1 MKAGRAESN
10 QADFRQRRCI
20 PCPIWAKWRPI
31 RARHG
36 NNSATREQLQKIARE
51 RRDMEKGIFEGL
63 KVLDCASFIAAPA
76 AATVLS
82 DFGADVI
89 KIEPPGSGDPYR
101 NLPNLP
107 GYPVSEHNFAWLLEA
122 RNKRSL
128 ALDLSKPEG
137 QAVLH
142 RLAAEADVFITNYPP
157 AVRERLGITHAHLAP
172 HNERLI
178 YASFTGYGEKG
189 EEANKPGFDSNAY
202 WARSGLMDLVR
213 ADIDTTPA
221 RSIAGMGDHPC
232 AMAFYGAIVT
242 ALYKR
247 ERTGKGSH
255 VSSNLMANGVWAA
268 SVLAQAKLCDA
279 TFGERRPRER
289 ALNAVTNHYKCKDG
303 RWIILSLLSEEKQ
316 WPTLTRCL
324 GREDLINDERF
335 ATKAGRHQRSIELIK
350 IFDEVFATKTLAEW
364 RKLLDGNGLVFG
376 VVGILDDIPNDK
388 QMLDNGVLVPF
399 ENDTM
404 LTISSPIWVDGSEKV
419 QPRRPPGI
427 GEHSDDILRQAGYD
441 EASIAKLRAAG
452 AVA

>member
-1 MKAGRAESN
+1 
-10 QADFRQRRCI
+10 
-20 PCPIWAKWRPI
+20 
-31 RARHG
+31 
-36 NNSATREQLQKIARE
+36 
-51 RRDMEKGIFEGL
+51 MEKGIFEGL

-89 KIEPPGSGDPYR
+89 KIEPPGAGDPYR

-107 GYPVSEHNFAWLLEA
+107 GYPHSEHNFAWMLEA
-122 RNKRSL
+122 RNKKSL

-142 RLAAEADVFITNYPP
+142 RLAAQADVFITNYPP
-157 AVRERLGITHAHLAP
+157 QVRERLGITHAHLAP
-172 HNERLI
+172 QNERLI

-213 ADIDTTPA
+213 ADEHTTPA

-232 AMAFYGAIVT
+232 AMAFYSAIVT

-268 SVLAQAKLCDA
+268 SVLAQAKLVGA
-279 TFGERRPRER
+279 KFGERRPRER
-289 ALNAVTNHYKCKDG
+289 ALNAVTNHYQCKDG
-303 RWIILSLLSEEKQ
+303 RWLILSLLNEDRQ
-316 WPTLTRCL
+316 WPTLARCL
-324 GREDLINDERF
+324 GREDLITDVRF
-335 ATKAGRHQRSIELIK
+335 ETKKDRHARSLELIK
-350 IFDEVFATKTLAEW
+350 IFDETFATRDLAEW
-364 RKLLDGNGLVFG
+364 RRILDGNGLVFG
-376 VVGILDDIPNDK
+376 VVGILDDIPTDQ
-388 QMLDNGVLVPF
+388 QMIDNEVLVPF

-404 LTISSPIWVDGSEKV
+404 MTISSPIWVDGSRKV
-419 QPRRPPGI
+419 QPRKPPAL
-427 GEHSDDILRQAGYD
+427 GEHSDEILRNAGYD
-441 EASIAKLRAAG
+441 EAAIGKLRAAG

>member
-1 MKAGRAESN
+1 
-10 QADFRQRRCI
+10 
-20 PCPIWAKWRPI
+20 
-31 RARHG
+31 
-36 NNSATREQLQKIARE
+36 
-51 RRDMEKGIFEGL
+51 MEKGIFDGL

-89 KIEPPGSGDPYR
+89 KIEPPGTGDPYR

-107 GYPVSEHNFAWLLEA
+107 GYPHSEHNFAWMLEA
-122 RNKRSL
+122 RNKKSL

-142 RLAAEADVFITNYPP
+142 GLAAQADVFITNYPP
-157 AVRERLGITHAHLAP
+157 QVRERLGITHAHLAP

-213 ADIDTTPA
+213 ADEHTTPA

-268 SVLAQAKLCDA
+268 SVLAQAKLVGA
-279 TFGERRPRER
+279 KFGERRPRER
-289 ALNAVTNHYKCKDG
+289 ALNAVTNHYQCKDG
-303 RWIILSLLSEEKQ
+303 RWLILSLLNEDRQ
-316 WPTLTRCL
+316 WLTLARCL
-324 GREDLINDERF
+324 GREDLVTDARFETKKERH
-335 ATKAGRHQRSIELIK
+335 ARSLELIK
-350 IFDEVFATKTLAEW
+350 IFDETFATRDLAEW
-364 RKLLDGNGLVFG
+364 RKILDGNGLVFG

-388 QMLDNGVLVPF
+388 QMIENEVLVPF

-404 LTISSPIWVDGSEKV
+404 LTISSPIWVDGSKKV
-419 QPRRPPGI
+419 QPRKPPGL
-427 GEHSDDILRQAGYD
+427 GEHSDEILRNAGYD
-441 EASIAKLRAAG
+441 EAAIGKLRASG

>member
-1 MKAGRAESN
+1 
-10 QADFRQRRCI
+10 
-20 PCPIWAKWRPI
+20 
-31 RARHG
+31 
-36 NNSATREQLQKIARE
+36 
-51 RRDMEKGIFEGL
+51 MEDGIFKGL

-82 DFGADVI
+82 DFGAEVI

-107 GYPVSEHNFAWLLEA
+107 GYPISPHNYAWLLES

-137 QAVLH
+137 KAVLY
-142 RLAAEADVFITNYPP
+142 RLVSEADVFITNFPP
-157 AVRERLGITHAHLAP
+157 GVRERLGITYEELKPRNA
-172 HNERLI
+172 RLV

-213 ADIDTTPA
+213 ADESTTPA
-221 RSIAGMGDHPC
+221 RSVPGMGDHPC
-232 AMAFYGAIVT
+232 AMALYGAIVT

-268 SVLAQAKLCDA
+268 SVFAQAKLCGA
-279 TFGERRPRER
+279 KFQERRPRER
-289 ALNAVTNHYKCKDG
+289 ALNAVVNHYRCKDG
-303 RWIILSLLSEEKQ
+303 RWLILSLLNEERQ
-316 WPTLTRCL
+316 WATLARCL
-324 GREDLINDERF
+324 GREDLVNDSRF
-335 ATKAGRHQRSIELIK
+335 STKPDRHARSLELIK
-350 IFDEVFATKTLAEW
+350 IFDQVFATRDLAEW
-364 RKLLDGNGLVFG
+364 RAILDGNGLVFG
-376 VVGILDDIPNDK
+376 VVGILDDIPHDR
-388 QMLDNGVLVPF
+388 QMIENEVLVPF

-404 LTISSPIWVDGSEKV
+404 LTVNSPIWIDGSDKV
-419 QPRRPPGI
+419 KPRRAPNI
-427 GEHSDDILRQAGYD
+427 GEHSDEILREAGHD
-441 EASIAKLRAAG
+441 EASIRQLRASG

>member
-1 MKAGRAESN
+1 
-10 QADFRQRRCI
+10 
-20 PCPIWAKWRPI
+20 
-31 RARHG
+31 
-36 NNSATREQLQKIARE
+36 
-51 RRDMEKGIFEGL
+51 MEEGIFEGL

-89 KIEPPGSGDPYR
+89 KIEPPVTGDPYR

-107 GYPVSEHNFAWLLEA
+107 GYPRSEHNFAWMLEA

-128 ALDLSKPEG
+128 ALDLGKPEG

-142 RLAAEADVFITNYPP
+142 RLAADADVFITNYPP
-157 AVRERLGITHAHLAP
+157 AVRERLGITHQHLAP
-172 HNERLI
+172 HNDRLI
-178 YASFTGYGEKG
+178 YASFTGFGEKG
-189 EEANKPGFDSNAY
+189 EEANKPGFDSTAY

-213 ADIDTTPA
+213 ADTDTTPA

-247 ERTGKGSH
+247 ERTGKGAH

-268 SVLAQAKLCDA
+268 SVLAQAKLCGA
-279 TFGERRPRER
+279 KFGERRPRER
-289 ALNAVTNHYKCKDG
+289 ALNAVTNHYKCQDG
-303 RWIILSLLSEEKQ
+303 RWIMLSLLNEERQ
-316 WPTLTRCL
+316 FPTLARCL
-324 GREDLINDERF
+324 GRDDLVVDERF
-335 ATKAGRHQRSIELIK
+335 ATKAGRHQRSIELIR

-388 QMLDNGVLVPF
+388 QMLDNDVLVPF

-404 LTISSPIWVDGSEKV
+404 LTINSPIWVDGARKV

-427 GEHSDDILRQAGYD
+427 GEHSDEILRKAGYD
-441 EASIAKLRAAG
+441 EVSIQKLRDSG

>member
-1 MKAGRAESN
+1 
-10 QADFRQRRCI
+10 
-20 PCPIWAKWRPI
+20 
-31 RARHG
+31 
-36 NNSATREQLQKIARE
+36 
-51 RRDMEKGIFEGL
+51 MEKGIFEGL

-89 KIEPPGSGDPYR
+89 KIEPPGAGDPYR
-101 NLPNLP
+101 NLANLP
-107 GYPVSEHNFAWLLEA
+107 GYPASEHNFAWLLES
-122 RNKRSL
+122 RNKKSL
-128 ALDLSKPEG
+128 ALDLSKMEG

-142 RLAAEADVFITNYPP
+142 RLAADADVFITNYPP

-172 HNERLI
+172 QNERLI

-213 ADIDTTPA
+213 ADLDTTPA

-268 SVLAQAKLCDA
+268 SVLAQAKLCGA
-279 TFGERRPRER
+279 KFGERRPRER
-289 ALNAVTNHYKCKDG
+289 ALNAVTNHYQCKDG
-303 RWIILSLLSEEKQ
+303 RWLILSLLNEERQ
-316 WPTLTRCL
+316 WPTLARCL
-324 GREDLINDERF
+324 GHEELITDERF
-335 ATKAGRHQRSIELIK
+335 ATKAGRHARSLELIK
-350 IFDEVFATKTLAEW
+350 LFDEIFATKPLAEW
-364 RKLLDGNGLVFG
+364 RKILDGNGLVFG
-376 VVGILDDIPNDK
+376 VVGILDDIPHDR
-388 QMLDNGVLVPF
+388 QMLDNEVLVPF

-404 LTISSPIWVDGSEKV
+404 LTVNSPIWVSGAKKV
-419 QPRRPPGI
+419 QPKKAPAI
-427 GEHSDDILRQAGYD
+427 GEHSDEILRKAGYD
-441 EASIAKLRAAG
+441 EATIQKLRASG

>member
-1 MKAGRAESN
+1 
-10 QADFRQRRCI
+10 
-20 PCPIWAKWRPI
+20 
-31 RARHG
+31 
-36 NNSATREQLQKIARE
+36 
-51 RRDMEKGIFEGL
+51 MEKGIFEGL

-89 KIEPPGSGDPYR
+89 KIEPPGAGDPYR

-107 GYPVSEHNFAWLLEA
+107 GYPHSEHNFAWMLEA
-122 RNKRSL
+122 RNKKSL

-142 RLAAEADVFITNYPP
+142 RLAAQADVFITNYPP
-157 AVRERLGITHAHLAP
+157 QVRERLGITHAHLSP
-172 HNERLI
+172 QNERLI

-213 ADIDTTPA
+213 ADEHTTPA

-232 AMAFYGAIVT
+232 AMAFYSAIVT

-268 SVLAQAKLCDA
+268 SVLAQAKLVGA
-279 TFGERRPRER
+279 KFGERRPRER
-289 ALNAVTNHYKCKDG
+289 ALNAVTNHYQCKDG
-303 RWIILSLLSEEKQ
+303 RWLILSLLNEDRQ
-316 WPTLTRCL
+316 WPTLARCL
-324 GREDLINDERF
+324 GREDLVTDVRF
-335 ATKAGRHQRSIELIK
+335 ETKKDRHARSLELIK
-350 IFDEVFATKTLAEW
+350 IFDETFVTKDLAEW
-364 RKLLDGNGLVFG
+364 RKILDGNGLVFG
-376 VVGILDDIPNDK
+376 VVGILDDIPTDQ
-388 QMLDNGVLVPF
+388 QMIDNEVLVPF

-404 LTISSPIWVDGSEKV
+404 MTISSPIWVDGSRKV
-419 QPRRPPGI
+419 QPRKPPAL
-427 GEHSDDILRQAGYD
+427 GEHSDEILRNAGYD
-441 EASIAKLRAAG
+441 EAAIGKLRASG